1 MFDEEDVGEYS
12 IDHSKVLQSKECLA
26 VTKLLAVDLMAR
38 PYMRVGDFFK
48 NLSNADLD
56 ILMNLI
62 ESNDGVN
69 ANEQFSDLILISEM
83 LAGAEGL
90 GGGQNVNDITDRANQ
105 LISFLIIVSLER
117 KGLVKVHYE
126 NMSFGDDMGDKIV
139 VERI

>member
-1 MFDEEDVGEYS
+1 MFENEDIGGYS
-12 IDHSKVLQSKECLA
+12 VDHAKVIKSQDCLA

-38 PYMRVGDFFK
+38 PYMQVGDFFK
-48 NLSNADLD
+48 KLSNADLAT
-56 ILMNLI
+56 LMDVI
-62 ESNDGVN
+62 EANDGVTPN
-69 ANEQFSDLILISEM
+69 DQFSDLILISEM

-90 GGGQNVNDITDRANQ
+90 GGGESVDMVTDRANQ

-126 NMSFGDDMGDKIV
+126 NMSFGDDMCDKIV

>member
-1 MFDEEDVGEYS
+1 MFDMSSYS
-12 IDHSKVLQSKECLA
+12 VDHAKVIQSQDCLA

-38 PYMRVGDFFK
+38 PYMQVGDFFK
-48 NLSNADLD
+48 KLSDTDLTT
-56 ILMNLI
+56 LMDVV
-62 ESNDGVN
+62 EANDGETPN
-69 ANEQFSDLILISEM
+69 DQFSDLILISEM

-90 GGGQNVNDITDRANQ
+90 GGGESVDMVTDRANQ

>member
-1 MFDEEDVGEYS
+1 MFDMSSYS
-12 IDHSKVLQSKECLA
+12 VDHAKVIQSQDCLA

-38 PYMRVGDFFK
+38 PYMQVGDFFK
-48 NLSNADLD
+48 KLSDTDLHNLMDVVEA
-56 ILMNLI
+56 
-62 ESNDGVN
+62 NDGEP
-69 ANEQFSDLILISEM
+69 NERFSDLLLIAEM

-90 GGGQNVNDITDRANQ
+90 GGGESVDMITDRTNQ

>member
-1 MFDEEDVGEYS
+1 MFDMSSYS
-12 IDHSKVLQSKECLA
+12 VDHAKVIQSQDCLA

-38 PYMRVGDFFK
+38 PYMQIGDFFK
-48 NLSNADLD
+48 KLSDTDLTT
-56 ILMNLI
+56 LMDVV
-62 ESNDGVN
+62 ESNDGETTN
-69 ANEQFSDLILISEM
+69 DQFSDLLLIAEM

-90 GGGQNVNDITDRANQ
+90 GGGESVDMITDRTNQ